1 MPAPDRKALMPN
13 ALQTKLTHLVDRVR
27 HVDLDSVV
35 DRAKMVGRRHGRD
48 WRPIFADMVWEAGR
62 HGTNFQDYC
71 DWDFAL
77 LTRGERRTYMT
88 NTISSFLIE
97 QLNDPEANE
106 IFEDKI
112 RFNEL
117 FAEHLGREW
126 IDLERTDAE
135 GLRAFV
141 ERHGGRAITKIPVS
155 YSGYGIGML
164 KAAEVDDW
172 AAEHARLREKGMRL
186 VEEVLVQHPGLA
198 AIAPGTVNTTRVT
211 TFWDGQRMHV
221 LGFAQKFGVVEG
233 ASDQQIYGGVYTQL
247 DLEGRSLGPGY
258 GYHGK
263 IYATHPVTG
272 GSIVDFQLPMA
283 TEVLELCER
292 LCAVVPQ
299 VPYVGWDIAVTPAG
313 PVVIEGNRS
322 PGVYENKFSA
332 TGRRTGQLAHFE
344 REIGFA
350 WSGRGQRSLGA
361 STR

>member
-1 MPAPDRKALMPN
+1 MPN
-13 ALQTKLTHLVDRVR
+13 ALQTKAKHLVDRVR
-27 HVDLDSVV
+27 NVNLGSVV
-35 DRAKMVGRRHGRD
+35 ERAKEIARRHGRD
-48 WRPIFADMVWEAGR
+48 WRPVFADMMWEAGR

-77 LTRGERRTYMT
+77 LTPRERRTYMT

-97 QLNDPEANE
+97 QLNDPTANE

-112 RFNEL
+112 RFNRV
-117 FAEHLGREW
+117 FAADLGREW
-126 IDLERTDAE
+126 IDLEETDAE

-164 KAAEVDDW
+164 KAAEVEDW
-172 AAEHARLREKGMRL
+172 EAERARLLEKGMRL
-186 VEEVLVQHPGLA
+186 VEEVLVQHEDLA
-198 AIAPGTVNTTRVT
+198 AVAPGTVNTTRVT
-211 TFWDGQRMHV
+211 TYWDGERMHV
-221 LGFAQKFGVVEG
+221 LGFAQKFGIVEG

-247 DLEGRSLGPGY
+247 DESGRALGPGY

-263 IYATHPVTG
+263 IYALHPITG
-272 GSIVDFQLPMA
+272 ASIADFQLPMA
-283 TEVLELCER
+283 AEVLETCER
-292 LCAVVPQ
+292 LCATAPE
-299 VPYVGWDIAVTPAG
+299 VPYVGWDIVVTPEG

-344 REIGFA
+344 REIGFR
-350 WSGRGQRSLGA
+350 WGGGRRGGSIG
-361 STR
+361 